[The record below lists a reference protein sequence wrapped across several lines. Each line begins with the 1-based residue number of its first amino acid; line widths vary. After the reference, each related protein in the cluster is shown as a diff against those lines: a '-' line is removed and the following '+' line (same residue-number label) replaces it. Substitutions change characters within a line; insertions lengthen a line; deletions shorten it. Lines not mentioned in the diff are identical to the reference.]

1 MPSDRSTTMRFA
13 SVMVARGNEG
23 QMSSAH
29 FKPGDTVRLKSG
41 GPAMTVNAVEGDW
54 VSCAWFDGSKKH
66 EDTFPAA
73 GLEPDNSAFEAQRPR
88 W

>member
-1 MPSDRSTTMRFA
+1 
-13 SVMVARGNEG
+13 
-23 QMSSAH
+23 MSIAP

-41 GPAMTVNAVEGDW
+41 GPAMTVVAVEGERITCDW
-54 VSCAWFDGSKKH
+54 FEGSKKH

-73 GLEPDNSAFEAQRPR
+73 GLDLDNSFETQTPR